1 MEKAYKSIFNKKEEK
16 TSKIH
21 QLASIQESLRK
32 IRKQMKEDGENVA
45 PEDLVDQIENAL
57 ISAIKTLGATNEIT
71 ADLISTVGKVE
82 GASKSGGE
90 EVTEDSSMSSDS
102 IESGYNDENNQNM
115 NTDMNEEDEEII
127 ASDKEEMTSAE
138 ESVDGEDDSDEEN
151 DQAVEDMWGSDKE
164 EGVTDVTQTT
174 DDNPPIAEEDEE
186 KELEEDEEL
195 DREENMVKT
204 GQYVIPGTDKVNESK
219 IKRYVRRF
227 K

>member
-1 MEKAYKSIFNKKEEK
+1 MEKVYRSIFKKEL
-16 TSKIH
+16 SKSDKIKETLN
-21 QLASIQESLRK
+21 QLKLIKKQLKEEDNESSPETVIDK
-32 IRKQMKEDGENVA
+32 IES
-45 PEDLVDQIENAL
+45 AL
-57 ISAIKTLGATNEIT
+57 IDAIKTLGATNEIT

-82 GASKSGGE
+82 GASKSEGE
-90 EVTEDSSMSSDS
+90 VQEASEMSSDS

-138 ESVDGEDDSDEEN
+138 ESVEDDSDEAN

-174 DDNPPIAEEDEE
+174 DDNPPIAEEDEQ
-186 KELEEDEEL
+186 ELEEDEEL

-219 IKRYVRRF
+219 IKKYERKF

>member
-138 ESVDGEDDSDEEN
+138 ESVEDDSDEAN

-174 DDNPPIAEEDEE
+174 DENPPIAEEDEQ
-186 KELEEDEEL
+186 ELEEDEEL

-219 IKRYVRRF
+219 IKRYARKF

>member
-1 MEKAYKSIFNKKEEK
+1 MEKAYKSIFSKKEEK

-45 PEDLVDQIENAL
+45 PDDLVDQIENAL

-90 EVTEDSSMSSDS
+90 EVAEDSSMSSDS
-102 IESGYNDENNQNM
+102 IEAGYNDENNQNM

-138 ESVDGEDDSDEEN
+138 ESVEVEEDSKEAN

-174 DDNPPIAEEDEE
+174 DENPPIAEEDDQ
-186 KELEEDEEL
+186 ELEEDEEL

-219 IKRYVRRF
+219 IKRYERKF

>member
-45 PEDLVDQIENAL
+45 PDDWVDQIENAL

-90 EVTEDSSMSSDS
+90 EVAEDSSMSSDS
-102 IESGYNDENNQNM
+102 IEAGYNDENNQNM

-138 ESVDGEDDSDEEN
+138 ESVEDDSDEAN

-174 DDNPPIAEEDEE
+174 DDNPPIAEEDEQ
-186 KELEEDEEL
+186 ELEEDEEL

-219 IKRYVRRF
+219 IKKYERKF

>member
-1 MEKAYKSIFNKKEEK
+1 MEKEYKSIFSKKEEK

-32 IRKQMKEDGENVA
+32 IRRQMKEDGENVA
-45 PEDLVDQIENAL
+45 TPDLVDEIEQAL

-90 EVTEDSSMSSDS
+90 EVAEDSSMSSDS

-138 ESVDGEDDSDEEN
+138 ESVEDDSDEAN

-174 DDNPPIAEEDEE
+174 DDNPPIAEEDEQ
-186 KELEEDEEL
+186 ELEEDEEL
-195 DREENMVKT
+195 DREENLTQT

>member
-32 IRKQMKEDGENVA
+32 IRRQMKEDGENVA
-45 PEDLVDQIENAL
+45 TPDLVDEIEQAL

-82 GASKSGGE
+82 GASKSEGE
-90 EVTEDSSMSSDS
+90 VQEASEMSSDS

-138 ESVDGEDDSDEEN
+138 ESVEDDSDEAN

-174 DDNPPIAEEDEE
+174 DDNPPIAEEDEQ
-186 KELEEDEEL
+186 ELEEDEEL

-219 IKRYVRRF
+219 IKKYERKF

>member
-1 MEKAYKSIFNKKEEK
+1 MEKLYKSIFSKKEEK

-45 PEDLVDQIENAL
+45 PDDLVDQIENAL

-90 EVTEDSSMSSDS
+90 EVAEDSSMSSDS
-102 IESGYNDENNQNM
+102 IEAGYNDENNQNM

-138 ESVDGEDDSDEEN
+138 ESVEVEEDSKEAN

-174 DDNPPIAEEDEE
+174 DDNPPIAEEDEQ
-186 KELEEDEEL
+186 ELEEDEEL

-219 IKRYVRRF
+219 IKKYERKF

>member
-1 MEKAYKSIFNKKEEK
+1 MEKLYKSIFSKKEEK

-21 QLASIQESLRK
+21 QLASIQESLRE

-45 PEDLVDQIENAL
+45 PDDLVDQIENAL

-115 NTDMNEEDEEII
+115 NTDMNEEDEEIV

-138 ESVDGEDDSDEEN
+138 ESVEDDSDEAN

-174 DDNPPIAEEDEE
+174 DDNPPIAEEDEQ
-186 KELEEDEEL
+186 ELEEDEEL